1 MIFIENTFSPLTV
14 VGVLPDTACIP
25 AELACDMSRLWSN
38 DIVLFALVVPGRGP
52 DAFAAHRDVLEWL
65 SEQRQFICRRRCAF
79 AWVIED
85 STLRAS
91 TIAWL
96 ELVRNTGWTGCGEV
110 FHALRVAVEWLTDT
124 AASSHFR
131 MEQVD
136 CVSLTVAA
144 RR

>member
-14 VGVLPDTACIP
+14 VGVLPDTASIP
-25 AELACDMSRLWSN
+25 TELGCDTARLWSN
-38 DIVLFALVVPGRGP
+38 DIVLFALVVPGHGP
-52 DAFAAHRDVLEWL
+52 DAFAAHRDLLEWL

-96 ELVRNTGWTGCGEV
+96 ELVRNTGWTGRGEV
-110 FHALRVAVEWLTDT
+110 FLALRAAVEWLTDT
-124 AASSHFR
+124 AASSRFR
-131 MEQVD
+131 MERMGSA
-136 CVSLTVAA
+136 SLTLAA